1 MLVWALK
8 LLVLSLNIRSSHKA
22 LRPTRPRSR
31 AKGAPEPRG
40 ERIRRSEIRDA
51 VVDWVV
57 WGCFCVLEK
66 LADRTV
72 AWAVPLYGTVKALV
86 LLTLL
91 CWRGPGS
98 RLIFDKAISPF
109 VRPYERP
116 LDLIGFVLSEVLDI
130 ALAALLFAPRWC
142 VKKWIGR
149 RREPDIPSIMR
160 GLRQPQ
166 RPDLAH
172 SLADSIERFQGDT
185 DVISA
190 RLSQPV
196 QLKLHPVPFRP
207 QRPSRP
213 AARPEAAAPV
223 SAGQHITSI
232 DFGPSDAVVPAASS
246 SAPFRP
252 VSVIPPPSISA
263 SGRQAARA
271 QADTGPST
279 SRLPR
284 VVAPAPPPAA
294 NGSTSFY
301 PSLAGVSTP
310 LPAVMPTF
318 SSAPSLASSEEPPA
332 PAPHPARSSAKK
344 GKARASLDDESM
356 DPGSPA
362 APSDS
367 APHGT
372 KRKRASRRS
381 SPLPPSPP
389 AEPALLPSPA
399 RAAASPAHP
408 PATPAPPGA
417 FSFLSSQQSAKRPNQ
432 IPAGAFAGASV
443 EDARMDLHGAVL
455 DEAEATSRR
464 RSGRQSAAHSA
475 ARSSFDTPK
484 SSKKR
489 TRRSAADTDAAEEGA
504 SVSAEA
510 TPKKRRGV
518 AAESSP
524 RGPLAN
530 VAKEDTVAGAGTPR
544 QRALGA
550 IAQLSKDLG
559 QEDDELPLRKKAG
572 RGVLGRSV
580 LGKEPALARSTRAAK
595 RGVGGDDEDYVEEE
609 QAPTVSPRK
618 RKVSRL
624 ASSSSARAF
633 NPDDDASD
641 STQPPP
647 AKRGS
652 TAASRS
658 RLARPTSTSTYRANS
673 TASAPNSLTNSRST
687 HTLPAASASATA
699 LPRSRSRLA
708 VSTSAASSRAP
719 SPAPSTSAQDADELV
734 VPARRANKTSTTA
747 DGAASFR
754 APPPAR
760 RARRVL
766 LGRAGGAAPEEE
778 EEIDGVPV
786 VARKKSKR

>member
-8 LLVLSLNIRSSHKA
+8 LLILSLNIRSSHKA

-57 WGCFCVLEK
+57 WSCFCVLEK

-72 AWAVPLYGTVKALV
+72 AWAVPLYGTVKALI

-91 CWRGPGS
+91 FWRGPGS
-98 RLIFDKAISPF
+98 RLIFDKAISPL

-142 VKKWIGR
+142 VKKWVGR

-196 QLKLHPVPFRP
+196 QLKLHP
-207 QRPSRP
+207 RPSRP

-223 SAGQHITSI
+223 SAGQHIKSI
-232 DFGPSDAVVPAASS
+232 DFGPPDAV
-246 SAPFRP
+246 
-252 VSVIPPPSISA
+252 
-263 SGRQAARA
+263 
-271 QADTGPST
+271 
-279 SRLPR
+279 
-284 VVAPAPPPAA
+284 
-294 NGSTSFY
+294 
-301 PSLAGVSTP
+301 
-310 LPAVMPTF
+310 PT
-318 SSAPSLASSEEPPA
+318 
-332 PAPHPARSSAKK
+332 RSSAKK

-356 DPGSPA
+356 DLDSPA
-362 APSDS
+362 AYSDS
-367 APHGT
+367 APYST

-381 SPLPPSPP
+381 SSPPAPPP
-389 AEPALLPSPA
+389 AEPATTPSPA
-399 RAAASPAHP
+399 RAVASPAHP

-417 FSFLSSQQSAKRPNQ
+417 FSFLSPQQSAMRPNHF
-432 IPAGAFAGASV
+432 PAGAFAGATV
-443 EDARMDLHGAVL
+443 ENAGMDLHGAVL
-455 DEAEATSRR
+455 DEAEATPRR
-464 RSGRQSAAHSA
+464 RSGRQT
-475 ARSSFDTPK
+475 RSSVDTPK

-489 TRRSAADTDAAEEGA
+489 TRRSAAELDGAEDGL
-504 SVSAEA
+504 STSAEA
-510 TPKKRRGV
+510 TPKKQRGV

-524 RGPLAN
+524 RGPLAK

-595 RGVGGDDEDYVEEE
+595 RGAGGDDEDYVEEE
-609 QAPTVSPRK
+609 QAPKVSPRK

-624 ASSSSARAF
+624 VASSSAPAARQARLDRSF
-633 NPDDDASD
+633 SLAPRPPHFDVNLKSEFDRFRAKFAYEQPLDSHAASGKRIGD
-641 STQPPP
+641 GPP
-647 AKRGS
+647 ALPLSPRRFHLRRIL
-652 TAASRS
+652 SRTIPCAFHPCT
-658 RLARPTSTSTYRANS
+658 RHR
-673 TASAPNSLTNSRST
+673 
-687 HTLPAASASATA
+687 
-699 LPRSRSRLA
+699 
-708 VSTSAASSRAP
+708 
-719 SPAPSTSAQDADELV
+719 
-734 VPARRANKTSTTA
+734 
-747 DGAASFR
+747 
-754 APPPAR
+754 
-760 RARRVL
+760 
-766 LGRAGGAAPEEE
+766 
-778 EEIDGVPV
+778 
-786 VARKKSKR
+786 